1 MGGIGRFDDS
11 SDCRRVHPI
20 YRSSRK
26 HKCSS
31 IHQRDN
37 FCSWFL
43 SDTGVVDM
51 IDVANKK
58 GGIICCVLLLVIVG
72 ILAFIGSQLSSVYFD
87 NGYEDSFDIFVDGK
101 KEGSVAPDSMEKIS
115 IKKGE
120 HTIEIRKK
128 DGELFESNDVTLTEF
143 EYIYNIG
150 RKYLYYIEICEY
162 KVGGGT
168 RWGGWAT
175 KNIGS
180 ETLIKYPKAD
190 YGFDEDCPDS
200 LVMYGG
206 KTSDTRTNLKKKIN
220 PTAVELSGTAVTVED
235 VIEVDTDLCRV
246 PYAEECSHKK
256 DCCNLTIS
264 GVLDDHYTSTG
275 NYHLSVYVD
284 DIEVFYC
291 DQSPFSHG
299 KPHGRRFSNW
309 KIIKV
314 PVPNHVRDGEKI
326 SITLEHTDS
335 PKSDWIGID
344 YLEFEFD
351 GKIIRKELN
360 EYKNYGIKDGAA
372 GILYGGESQT
382 WEIKLMGADEV
393 EESESHHGTSEDTS
407 LVSYWNFD
415 EDSGGVASDLSG
427 NENDGTIHGAKLV
440 DGRCGTALSFDGVDD
455 YIEVLTLEDSHT
467 SDWTE
472 EAWIK
477 TTDLSAGVIMC
488 KRHKGSQESL
498 TLHIGCWAGNNKKNN
513 GLAYF
518 SDDEAN
524 YEVGAVGTTNVA
536 DGKWHHLVGVRKSS
550 NFYIYV
556 DGNLESHNNINIGKF
571 ALNDIISTDNWH
583 IGHSGAWNV
592 YFNGII
598 DEVRIYNY
606 ALTEDEIK
614 TSMLSRAVSS

>member
-1 MGGIGRFDDS
+1 MTDEGS
-11 SDCRRVHPI
+11 
-20 YRSSRK
+20 
-26 HKCSS
+26 
-31 IHQRDN
+31 N
-37 FCSWFL
+37 
-43 SDTGVVDM
+43 
-51 IDVANKK
+51 K
-58 GGIICCVLLLVIVG
+58 GGIICCVLLLAIIG
-72 ILAFIGSQLSSVYFD
+72 ILVFIGSQLSSVYFD

-120 HTIEIRKK
+120 HTIEIRKR
-128 DGELFESNDVTLTEF
+128 DGELFESNDVTVTEF

-190 YGFDEDCPDS
+190 YGFDEDCPGS
-200 LVMYGG
+200 IVVSAGNAYEE
-206 KTSDTRTNLKKKIN
+206 RTNLKKKIN
-220 PTAVELSGTAVTVED
+220 PEAAELSGTADIVE
-235 VIEVDTDLCRV
+235 
-246 PYAEECSHKK
+246 
-256 DCCNLTIS
+256 N
-264 GVLDDHYTSTG
+264 
-275 NYHLSVYVD
+275 
-284 DIEVFYC
+284 
-291 DQSPFSHG
+291 
-299 KPHGRRFSNW
+299 
-309 KIIKV
+309 
-314 PVPNHVRDGEKI
+314 EK
-326 SITLEHTDS
+326 
-335 PKSDWIGID
+335 
-344 YLEFEFD
+344 
-351 GKIIRKELN
+351 
-360 EYKNYGIKDGAA
+360 
-372 GILYGGESQT
+372 
-382 WEIKLMGADEV
+382 
-393 EESESHHGTSEDTS
+393 ESHQVTSVENS

-415 EDSGGVASDLSG
+415 KDSGDVASDLSG
-427 NENDGTIHGAKLV
+427 NGGDGTIHGAKLV
-440 DGRCGTALSFDGVDD
+440 NGKYGKALSFDGVDD
-455 YIEVLTLEDSHT
+455 YIEVLTLEDIHT

-513 GLAYF
+513 GLSYF

-536 DGKWHHLVGVRKSS
+536 DGKWHHLVGVRKGS

-556 DGNLESHNNINIGKF
+556 DGNLESHNNINIGEF
-571 ALNDIISTDNWH
+571 ALNDIRSADNWH

-592 YFNGII
+592 YFNGTI

-614 TSMLSRAVSS
+614 TAMHSSAAAS